1 MLSIKGKLNSL
12 TGVSYIILICCGFI
26 LTSLLVVGIFS
37 PAFTKRSANAADVPV
52 SNSRSSISTPTASI
66 SLSSSINFA
75 DVVPTPDG
83 ATTTA
88 STSFSVATTE
98 SDGYSLYLYS
108 DGDGSLKS
116 SNPANISSIIATQGD
131 VGLTLSSLKSNTW
144 GYNLS
149 SAAPDENTL
158 YTAVPTDNSAPVQ
171 TQDTS
176 IAGQANDTYTLA
188 LAAKVDNSIPSGAY
202 SNTLTVAVVAEPQI
216 IIADELPAGIS
227 EDLYTADNPGVVDV
241 YPTTGW
247 GGDVIA
253 ITSDGQFKNVASV
266 TIGGSNCEPH
276 QVVSEYLIACKLP
289 DKPASTDNGYAV
301 AVTTTTGEIDMHNFT
316 VRYFNPTT
324 TVSMQDF
331 TPSACGAMSVG
342 DIVPLVDEQN
352 NQVYRVKKLQDGK
365 CWMID
370 NLKYIGEAH
379 TSLANVDG
387 TSGLTYNNTDGRYN
401 TVDGTSTQSTANSDK
416 AFYNTPM
423 FSDYCSS
430 TDIQASYTKCGY
442 LYNWYAATAGT
453 GVYGSDDETDALSS
467 VCPVGWRLPT
477 AGHTTTWP
485 VMITNKDY
493 SILNASMHAGKLST
507 GSFEGWADG
516 WQFDGAWSGTFAG
529 RYDNGTFNF
538 QGTNGFYWSST
549 PYSTNMARTTSFD
562 SLDVNP
568 GNNYGNIYNGLAV
581 RCVMDGAVVIDFDGN
596 GADGGEMGL
605 QGITVG
611 QSSHL
616 DTNQFMRTGY
626 RFVGWNTAA
635 NGSGTSYADGANYP
649 VSNNPD
655 SYWVTLYAQWAPS
668 MQDFT
673 LAQCQSLASD
683 ANYTVVDSRDGSDY
697 TVRYIN
703 SACWMT
709 QNLRLAGGQTLTS
722 EDSNII
728 GSWEFP
734 NNSLTLGDI
743 YTEARSIISDNS
755 DPDMA
760 LEYGGYYNY
769 CAASAGTVCSSSS
782 AQDATQ
788 DICPKGW
795 RLPTN
800 SEQSSVA
807 SYASAFSPTL
817 SGYYANGS
825 LYANGSGSRWWSA
838 TAYNSNSQYSL
849 YSYRGSLGTNTD
861 FNKGYGFSVR
871 CVRSSE

>member
-12 TGVSYIILICCGFI
+12 TGVSHIMLICCGFI
-26 LTSLLVVGIFS
+26 LTSLLVVGIFA

-52 SNSRSSISTPTASI
+52 SNPRSSISTPTASI
-66 SLSSSINFA
+66 SLPSSINFA
-75 DVVPTPDG
+75 DVIPTLDG

-108 DGDGSLKS
+108 EGDNSLKS
-116 SNPANISSIIATQGD
+116 SNPANISTINATAGD
-131 VGLTLSSLKSNTW
+131 VGLTLSSLKPNTW

-149 SAAPDENTL
+149 TTAPDESTL
-158 YTAVPTDNSAPVQ
+158 YTAVPTDNSVPVQ

-176 IAGQANDTYTLA
+176 ITGQANDTYTLA
-188 LAAKVDNSIPSGAY
+188 LAANVDSSIPSGAY

-216 IIADELPAGIS
+216 IIADELPAGIN
-227 EDLYTADNPGVVDV
+227 EDLYTAENPGVVDV

-253 ITSDGQFKNVASV
+253 ITSDGQFNNVTSV

-331 TPSACGAMSVG
+331 TPSTCGAMSVG

-352 NQVYRVKKLQDGK
+352 NQVYRVKKMQDGK

-379 TSLANVDG
+379 TNLTNVDG

-401 TVDGTSTQSTANSDK
+401 TVDGTGTQSTANSDK

-453 GVYGSDDETDALSS
+453 GVYGSDDETDTLSS

-477 AGHTTTWP
+477 AGSAAP
-485 VMITNKDY
+485 VRIPNKDY

-516 WQFDGAWSGTFAG
+516 WQFDGAWSGAFAG

-549 PYSTNMARTTSFD
+549 AYSANRARTTSFD
-562 SLDVNP
+562 GLDVNP

-581 RCVMDGAVVIDFDGN
+581 RCVMDGTVVIDFDSN
-596 GADGGEMGL
+596 YVDGGEMGL
-605 QGITVG
+605 QGIGVG
-611 QSSHL
+611 QSDRL
-616 DTNQFMRTGY
+616 NTNQFTHAGAQ
-626 RFVGWNTAA
+626 FVGWNTAA
-635 NGSGTSYADGANYP
+635 NGSGTSYADGANYS
-649 VSNNPD
+649 VSDNPG
-655 SYWVTLYAQWAPS
+655 SYWVTLYAQWEALHT

-673 LAQCQSLASD
+673 LEQCQLLASD
-683 ANYTVVDSRDGSDY
+683 ADYLVRDSRDGSNY

-703 SACWMT
+703 GACWMT
-709 QNLRLAGGQTLTS
+709 QNLRLSGGRDLTS
-722 EDSNII
+722 ADSNVTQNW
-728 GSWEFP
+728 SFP
-734 NNSLTLGDI
+734 TTQLAGNSPS
-743 YTEARSIISDNS
+743 YTAPQTTISS
-755 DPDMA
+755 DTS
-760 LEYGGYYNY
+760 YGGYYNY

-782 AQDATQ
+782 AQDAAQ

-795 RLPTN
+795 RLPARA
-800 SEQSSVA
+800 EQEGIT
-807 SYASAFSPTL
+807 SYASAFSPVL
-817 SGYYANGS
+817 SGDYYNGS
-825 LYANGSGSRWWSA
+825 LINTGFYGFWWSA
-838 TAYNSNSQYSL
+838 TAYSSISQYNLNYDGRSL
-849 YSYRGSLGTNTD
+849 NTSNTNGGKD
-861 FNKGYGFSVR
+861 NGNPVR
-871 CVRSSE
+871 CIRSSE

>member
-1 MLSIKGKLNSL
+1 MLRIKGKLNSL
-12 TGVSYIILICCGFI
+12 TGASYVGSISCGSFVLLLATFFLIPTFIKPEVAATDVS
-26 LTSLLVVGIFS
+26 TTT
-37 PAFTKRSANAADVPV
+37 P
-52 SNSRSSISTPTASI
+52 RSSISTPTASI
-66 SLSSSINFA
+66 SLPSSINFA
-75 DVVPTPDG
+75 DVIPTPDG

-108 DGDGSLKS
+108 EGDNSLKS
-116 SNPANISSIIATQGD
+116 SNPANISTIKATAGD
-131 VGLTLSSLKSNTW
+131 VGLTLSSLKPNTW

-149 SAAPDENTL
+149 TTAPDESTL

-176 IAGQANDTYTLA
+176 ITGQANDTYTLA
-188 LAAKVDNSIPSGAY
+188 LAANVDSSIPSGAY

-216 IIADELPAGIS
+216 FIADELPAGIN
-227 EDLYTADNPGVVDV
+227 EDLYTAENPGVVDV

-253 ITSDGQFKNVASV
+253 ITSDGQFNNVTSV

-352 NQVYRVKKLQDGK
+352 NQVYRVKKMQDGK

-379 TSLANVDG
+379 TNLTNVDG

-430 TDIQASYTKCGY
+430 SDIQAAYTKCGY

-453 GVYGSDDETDALSS
+453 GVYGSDAYFDAPGSI
-467 VCPVGWRLPT
+467 CPVGWRLPT
-477 AGHTTTWP
+477 AGSYVIEDFT
-485 VMITNKDY
+485 V
-493 SILNASMHAGKLST
+493 LNASMDAGSLAYGST
-507 GSFEGWADG
+507 ASYGAG
-516 WQFDGAWSGTFAG
+516 WQFDGAWSGAFAG

-549 PYSTNMARTTSFD
+549 TYSANRARTASFD

-581 RCVMDGAVVIDFDGN
+581 RCVMSGTVAIIFDDN
-596 GADGGEMGL
+596 GADDGKMGL
-605 QGITVG
+605 QGIGVG
-611 QSSHL
+611 QSDRL
-616 DTNQFMRTGY
+616 NTNQFTRTGY
-626 RFVGWNTAA
+626 QFVGWNTAA
-635 NGSGTSYADGANYP
+635 NGSGTSYVDGANYS
-649 VSNNPD
+649 VSDNPG
-655 SYWVTLYAQWAPS
+655 SYWVTLYAQWGPS
-668 MQDFT
+668 IQDFT
-673 LAQCQSLASD
+673 NAQCQSLASNN
-683 ANYTVVDSRDGSDY
+683 NYTVYDERDGSDY

-703 SACWMT
+703 GACWMT

-722 EDSNII
+722 EDSNIV
-728 GSWEFP
+728 GNWEFP

-755 DPDMA
+755 DPDTV

-769 CAASAGTVCSSSS
+769 CAASAGTVCNNSTE
-782 AQDATQ
+782 QDALQ

-800 SEQSSVA
+800 SEQSGVA

-871 CVRSSE
+871 CIRSS

>member
-1 MLSIKGKLNSL
+1 MPRIHGNKFKHLAGLSYAGLAGSSAAFLLILASMLFAPAASQLEASATENNSGIS
-12 TGVSYIILICCGFI
+12 TYA
-26 LTSLLVVGIFS
+26 TTPTVGIS
-37 PAFTKRSANAADVPV
+37 LP
-52 SNSRSSISTPTASI
+52 ASI
-66 SLSSSINFA
+66 DFA
-75 DVVPTPDG
+75 DVLPTLSG

-88 STSFSVATTE
+88 TADLTVTTTN
-98 SDGYSLYLYS
+98 SASYSLYLYS
-108 DGDGSLKS
+108 SEGDNSLKS
-116 SNPANISSIIATQGD
+116 SNPANISKIIATAGD
-131 VGLTLSSLKSNTW
+131 VGLTLSSLKPNTW
-144 GYNLS
+144 GYNLGTT
-149 SAAPDENTL
+149 APDESTL

-176 IAGQANDTYTLA
+176 MTGQANDTYTLA
-188 LAAKVDNSIPSGAY
+188 LAANVDSSIPSGAY

-216 IIADELPAGIS
+216 FIADELPAGIS
-227 EDLYTADNPGVVDV
+227 EDLYTAENPGVVDV

-253 ITSDGQFKNVASV
+253 ITSDGQFNNVTSV

-352 NQVYRVKKLQDGK
+352 NQVYRIKKMQDGK

-379 TSLANVDG
+379 TNLANVDG

-453 GVYGSDDETDALSS
+453 GVYGSDDETDTLSS

-477 AGHTTTWP
+477 AGHTATWP

-507 GSFEGWADG
+507 GSFESWAGG
-516 WQFDGAWSGTFAG
+516 WQFDGAWSGAFAG
-529 RYDNGTFNF
+529 RYDNGIFNF

-549 PYSTNMARTTSFD
+549 TYSANRARTTSFD

-581 RCVMDGAVVIDFDGN
+581 RCVMDGTVVIDFDGN
-596 GADGGEMGL
+596 DSDGGEMGL
-605 QGITVG
+605 QGIAAG
-611 QSSHL
+611 QSDRL
-616 DTNQFMRTGY
+616 NTNQFTRTGAQ
-626 RFVGWNTAA
+626 FVGWNTAA
-635 NGSGTSYADGANYP
+635 NGSGTSYADGANYS
-649 VSNNPD
+649 VSDNPG
-655 SYWVTLYAQWAPS
+655 SYWVTLYAQWEALHT

-673 LAQCQSLASD
+673 LEQCQSLASD
-683 ANYTVVDSRDGSDY
+683 ANYTVVDSRDGSNY

-703 SACWMT
+703 GACWMT
-709 QNLRLAGGQTLTS
+709 QNLRLSGGRTLTS
-722 EDSNII
+722 ADSNVTRNYTLPTTQLD
-728 GSWEFP
+728 G
-734 NNSLTLGDI
+734 NSPS
-743 YTEARSIISDNS
+743 YTAPQTTITSNTYS
-755 DPDMA
+755 
-760 LEYGGYYNY
+760 GGYYNY
-769 CAASAGTVCSSSS
+769 CAASAGTVCSQTQ
-782 AQDATQ
+782 ANATQ

-800 SEQSSVA
+800 SEQSGIR
-807 SYASAFSPTL
+807 SYVSAFSPVD
-817 SGYYANGS
+817 SGLYLNGS
-825 LYANGSGSRWWSA
+825 LHDNGALGYWWSA
-838 TAYNSNSQYSL
+838 TAANSYDQYFLRYNDGSL
-849 YSYRGSLGTNTD
+849 YTYNLSI
-861 FNKGYGFSVR
+861 NKYYGFSVR
-871 CVRSSE
+871 CIRSS